1 MITPPHQYVL
11 KLNDKYIQKFRPQE
25 KSTPQKVRNP
35 LVRIRHSSTTHTHTH
50 IVSKDENN
58 SQKYSAL

>member
-35 LVRIRHSSTTHTHTH
+35 LVGSDTAVSHTH
-50 IVSKDENN
+50 IVSKDENIVRN
-58 SQKYSAL
+58 IQLFE